1 MKPKWNFL
9 ATMQNVMFGVKAT
22 QLITLNTP
30 SPLSNMVVAASW
42 FGPAFLQQ
50 GQGRW
55 LKLMGR
61 WMEPNTGP
69 FWKNLMESAKDL
81 RLGRRFV
88 FQQDNDPKHKAKST
102 MEWFKNKHIQVLE
115 WIQVWTLTIENLWKE
130 LKTAVHKCSPSNLT
144 ELELFCKEEWEKM
157 SVSRCAKL
165 IDIPQATYSCNRSK
179 RWRYKV
185 LT

>member
-1 MKPKWNFL
+1 
-9 ATMQNVMFGVKAT
+9 
-22 QLITLNTP
+22 
-30 SPLSNMVVAASW
+30 MVVAASW

-88 FQQDNDPKHKAKST
+88 FQQDNYPKHKAKST

-115 WIQVWTLTIENLWKE
+115 WPSQSPDLNPIENLERTENCCSQMLSIQPHWARAVLQEGMGKIFS
-130 LKTAVHKCSPSNLT
+130 LSMCKTD
-144 ELELFCKEEWEKM
+144 
-157 SVSRCAKL
+157 R
-165 IDIPQATYSCNRSK
+165 DIPQATYSCNRSK